1 MKPEELYLYIEKN
14 QPNICQISILQNG
27 QEVWFKAW
35 NGYEKTDCTHIASA
49 TKSVFSLLIGIA
61 IGKDF
66 IGGVDDTV
74 LSYFPD
80 YRVRRGEK
88 TIYDV
93 TIKDLLTMRAPYKCS
108 GDPWTRVCGST
119 DWAAASLDF
128 LGGRTGVTGE
138 FSYRTVC
145 LHILSGILSRAAGM
159 NTVDFANRYLFR
171 PLGIAEHENCF
182 VTSAEE
188 HRHFTINKAP
198 RQNVW
203 LADSQGI
210 AAPGY
215 GLCMSA
221 SNMAKIGQLCLQNG
235 VWNGE
240 QIVSAKWIAEMLAP
254 RTIEDGR
261 LRGMHYGYLWWIVH
275 PERNIY
281 AAIGDS
287 GNVIYVDPGRNMV
300 AAVSS
305 YFKPAVLDR
314 VDFIENALLPALR
327 ENERIEMI

>member
-1 MKPEELYLYIEKN
+1 MKELYAYIQQN
-14 QPNICQISILQNG
+14 QPNICQISVLQNG
-27 QEVWFKAW
+27 LEVWSGEW
-35 NGYEKTDCTHIASA
+35 NGYDKTDCTHIASA

-61 IGKDF
+61 IDNGL

-88 TIYDV
+88 AIHDI
-93 TIKDLLTMRAPYKCS
+93 TIKHLLTMRAPYKGH
-108 GDPWTRVCGST
+108 GDPWTKVCSSPN
-119 DWAAASLDF
+119 WATASLDF
-128 LGGRTGVTGE
+128 LGGRAGITGE

-145 LHILSGILSRAAGM
+145 LHILSGILYRAASM
-159 NTVDFANRYLFR
+159 NTVDFANRYLFA
-171 PLGIAEHENCF
+171 PLGIAEHKNYFAE
-182 VTSAEE
+182 SAEE
-188 HRHFTINKAP
+188 HKHFTIDKAP

-210 AAPGY
+210 ATPGY

-221 SNMAKIGQLCLQNG
+221 SDMAKLGQLCLQNG
-235 VWNGE
+235 AWNGE
-240 QIVSAKWIAEMLAP
+240 QIVSAKWITEMLTP
-254 RTIEDGR
+254 RAVEDVR
-261 LRGMHYGYLWWIVH
+261 FRGMHYGYLWWIVH

-281 AAIGDS
+281 AAVGDS

-314 VDFIENALLPALR
+314 VDFIENVLLPTLQ
-327 ENERIEMI
+327 EKERVEMI